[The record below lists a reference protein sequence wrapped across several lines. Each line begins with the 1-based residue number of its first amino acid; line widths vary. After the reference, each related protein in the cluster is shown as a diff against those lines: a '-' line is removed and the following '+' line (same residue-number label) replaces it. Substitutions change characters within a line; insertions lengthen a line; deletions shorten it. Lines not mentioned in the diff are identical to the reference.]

1 MRVLLDTH
9 IFLWDING
17 DSRLPAVAMDA
28 IRTQANE
35 VFLGVVS
42 LWEVIVK
49 HLIGK
54 LALPYPPETY
64 LPEQRV
70 KRLITNLDIR

>member
-35 VFLGVVS
+35 VFLSVVS
-42 LWEVIVK
+42 L
-49 HLIGK
+49 
-54 LALPYPPETY
+54 
-64 LPEQRV
+64 
-70 KRLITNLDIR
+70 